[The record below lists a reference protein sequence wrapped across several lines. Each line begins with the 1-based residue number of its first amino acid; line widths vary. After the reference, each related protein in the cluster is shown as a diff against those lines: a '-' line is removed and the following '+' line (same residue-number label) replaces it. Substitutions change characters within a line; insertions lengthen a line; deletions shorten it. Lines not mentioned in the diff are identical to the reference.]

1 MIIEEE
7 QYYKNIKTIKM
18 IEERVVIQQ
27 HRDENDDRGKNSTN
41 EI

>member
-1 MIIEEE
+1 
-7 QYYKNIKTIKM
+7 M

-41 EI
+41 EIWIGNDDVGKSTTTVT